1 MRETKYKLFLASI
14 VSVHIVFVLDIYGQD
29 VPQHFFSDSTE
40 YIRTMCAQSIN
51 DTVFLTEISITDSV
65 LAYLVDEIFQKEE
78 NCPYFSKCSSV
89 SVRIW
94 GVKDSLKVVNGEY
107 GVHLSL
113 WTTEEQ
119 LFGRPAYYF
128 KSNGQ
133 YGFVNGGKE
142 VIDSVFADF
151 FRATGKVSYFLYDK
165 KDVRKYIM
173 EDDSHSLY
181 EYWYMNKKW
190 YHGESMHCND

>member
-1 MRETKYKLFLASI
+1 MRDTKYKLFLASI
-14 VSVHIVFVLDIYGQD
+14 VSVHILFVLNVYGQD
-29 VPQHFFSDSTE
+29 VSQHFFPDSIE
-40 YIRTMCAQSIN
+40 YIKTICTQSIN

-78 NCPYFSKCSSV
+78 NCPYFSNCSSV

-128 KSNGQ
+128 KSNGH
-133 YGFVNGGKE
+133 YGFVNGGG
-142 VIDSVFADF
+142 SYRFSF
-151 FRATGKVSYFLYDK
+151 FRFF
-165 KDVRKYIM
+165 
-173 EDDSHSLY
+173 
-181 EYWYMNKKW
+181 
-190 YHGESMHCND
+190 